1 MPVRLRFHVSQGLAI
16 SPVRFSQLLRSSLFQ
31 SLLVEVIEGFR
42 MQPSAGFSSEW
53 AGKISRFSIVPE
65 IVGEDARRNLILGP
79 RVQT

>member
-1 MPVRLRFHVSQGLAI
+1 
-16 SPVRFSQLLRSSLFQ
+16 
-31 SLLVEVIEGFR
+31 